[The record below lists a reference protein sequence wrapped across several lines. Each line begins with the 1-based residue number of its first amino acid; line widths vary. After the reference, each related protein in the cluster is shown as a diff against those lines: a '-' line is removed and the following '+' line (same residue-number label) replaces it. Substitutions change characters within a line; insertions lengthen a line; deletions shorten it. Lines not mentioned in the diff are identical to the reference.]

1 MAAYNLEYNVAM
13 EKMAKAEVAAEE
25 TVLPPPSTEKRKNKK
40 SGAFGIF
47 KAALYMM
54 RKRTDE
60 KEANKNKAKSKG
72 SNGDWKKIV
81 ESMRPLHV
89 QEAPESPL
97 HMIVDSPRHMMSPV
111 SDCFTA
117 PSPAASSSG
126 TISQYASAAN
136 LRELYN
142 SDDEEEEERDPDEV
156 FDAITGDEMI
166 DAKADEFIA
175 QFYRQIQHQNSTTNR
190 NRLGRGV

>member
-1 MAAYNLEYNVAM
+1 MAAFTQEYDVVV
-13 EKMAKAEVAAEE
+13 EKTEDS
-25 TVLPPPSTEKRKNKK
+25 VLPPPSADKRKKKK

-60 KEANKNKAKSKG
+60 KEAANNKAKSKG

-89 QEAPESPL
+89 QETPESPV
-97 HMIVDSPRHMMSPV
+97 HMIVGSPMHIMSPA
-111 SDCFTA
+111 SDCYTA
-117 PSPAASSSG
+117 ESSSSG
-126 TISQYASAAN
+126 TISRYASAAN
-136 LRELYN
+136 LRDLY
-142 SDDEEEEERDPDEV
+142 DDEEEQERDPDEV

-166 DAKADEFIA
+166 DTKAEEFIA
-175 QFYRQIQHQNSTTNR
+175 QFYREIQHQNSLSKS